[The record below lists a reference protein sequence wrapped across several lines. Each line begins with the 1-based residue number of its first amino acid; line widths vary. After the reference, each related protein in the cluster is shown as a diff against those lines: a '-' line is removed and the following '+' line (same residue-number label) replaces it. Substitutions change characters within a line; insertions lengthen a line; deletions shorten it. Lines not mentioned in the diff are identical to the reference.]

1 MKPLSKKERKLK
13 LENQKKKKARKD
25 NTILFVGILVF
36 VFALFQIAMIT
47 YYYVNSNGHNQ
58 IVLNHRVVTTE
69 VCKQWFNYTTEYQQA
84 LTKFEFY
91 DGFLTHL
98 VPKDIVI
105 EVCDKWKAAKEEIDK
120 ENELSLCEQYSEL
133 NKIEMKYINGS
144 KYVLLNNQLIL
155 EDEVKKSC
163 FN

>member
-13 LENQKKKKARKD
+13 LEKDKRKKERKD

-36 VFALFQIAMIT
+36 VLALFQIAMIT

-58 IVLNHRVVTTE
+58 IVLNDRVVTTE
-69 VCKQWFNYTTEYQQA
+69 VCTQWFNYTPKYQEA
-84 LTKFEFY
+84 LTKFEFH
-91 DGFLTHL
+91 DGFLTHP

-120 ENELSLCEQYSEL
+120 TYKET
-133 NKIEMKYINGS
+133 KP
-144 KYVLLNNQLIL
+144 
-155 EDEVKKSC
+155 
-163 FN
+163 